1 MLISTPK
8 LQPSGSQ
15 TCKPTRAVRVVRELR
30 TFAHDGGAGEILAV
44 LVRPGR
50 LRRELAISCQ
60 HRPEHRSDIL
70 RNENTHRG
78 STLETL
84 FLACSLL
91 CWRSLEPKSVPLAI
105 SSALPANLCPLS
117 GCHECEGFNV
127 RFCSGERHSSG
138 KLAQSKYHRKMNSA
152 ELGAR
157 SSLI

>member
-70 RNENTHRG
+70 RTENTHRG

-105 SSALPANLCPLS
+105 SSANKKLVCLCDT
-117 GCHECEGFNV
+117 HRATIHNT
-127 RFCSGERHSSG
+127 
-138 KLAQSKYHRKMNSA
+138 KL
-152 ELGAR
+152 LGGRPTDAR
-157 SSLI
+157 RGSLDPT